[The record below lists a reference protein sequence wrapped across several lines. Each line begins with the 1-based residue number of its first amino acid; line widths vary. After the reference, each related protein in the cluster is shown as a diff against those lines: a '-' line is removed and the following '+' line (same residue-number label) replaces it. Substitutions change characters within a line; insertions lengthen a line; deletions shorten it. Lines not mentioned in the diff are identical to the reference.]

1 VQSDS
6 ATQNHEQTVQTV
18 RDGIAS
24 VTEKVD
30 AIGPDVLAKLSRAI
44 TSLPDEHSNA
54 LKFALRSHW
63 ESTKLDLSQLINQ
76 AVLAGISANTE
87 VNTTTVQMNRHN
99 DGQLQTR
106 QPQST
111 PYERSVRPAPP
122 LSRIETSVIE
132 QRNSRRS
139 TPPIS
144 RQTQH
149 IAAQLSQHLKSS
161 VASKLYLFLLS
172 MSTVAIY
179 QNPTTRKALA
189 ACFPAY
195 HRDPVSSTLLLL
207 TVLAFANCFVS
218 VPLPVSL
225 LTENSIFL
233 DTALGEP
240 LKVPR
245 HYWESFDIFH
255 GFLATHFATRPGQM
269 YVKARRY
276 RILLGGATGQVLDI
290 AKWHM
295 LVSPRM
301 KLVMALL
308 IEGSSNTCPKCFSPL
323 APRRDSLSYW

>member
-1 VQSDS
+1 
-6 ATQNHEQTVQTV
+6 
-18 RDGIAS
+18 
-24 VTEKVD
+24 VTERVD
-30 AIGPDVLAKLSRAI
+30 AVGPEVLAKLSQAI
-44 TSLPDEHSNA
+44 TSLPDEHSDD
-54 LKFALRSHW
+54 LKLALRNHW

-76 AVLAGISANTE
+76 AVLAGIANSANTE
-87 VNTTTVQMNRHN
+87 VDTTTGQMNRCI
-99 DGQLQTR
+99 DGQPEAR
-106 QPQST
+106 QPQSA
-111 PYERSVRPAPP
+111 PYERSVRRAPP
-122 LSRIETSVIE
+122 LSGRETSVVE
-132 QRNSRRS
+132 RRNSRRS
-139 TPPIS
+139 SPPIS

-149 IAAQLSQHLKSS
+149 IAAQLSQHLASS